1 MSLEGL
7 GTTNCLS
14 SRLVTHPKLFK
25 LRCVH
30 ARDAC
35 VSEAGPIAIVRREF
49 VESKRRRTKWINGK
63 GQEKRKYLKLRLLSL
78 PPSSHLVVDRAQFN
92 LKA

>member
-1 MSLEGL
+1 MSLVDLE
-7 GTTNCLS
+7 TTNCLS
-14 SRLVTHPKLFK
+14 SRLVTHPKQFK

-49 VESKRRRTKWINGK
+49 VNSKRRRRKWINGE
-63 GQEKRKYLKLRLLSL
+63 GQEKKKTVEAATFITAFIIAFGR
-78 PPSSHLVVDRAQFN
+78 
-92 LKA
+92 